1 MKKLIIIIT
10 VFLSILVLGGC
21 NIKGNYNKDS
31 YEIQS
36 ISSYSELKRLLKPK
50 TSLFD
55 FLKPKS
61 YKDANNDAIP
71 EAGANED
78 YSTTNIQVTGVDEAD
93 VVKND
98 GRYIYIANYLGVVI
112 IDTNNNEVFKYQ
124 YDDFYPSEM
133 YLHENYLVVIGLKD
147 DYQYHVDYILGRDC
161 LCYRMGEFSV
171 KVFDITNKSQITLSR
186 EVSIPSGR
194 YVSSRMIDNDIYF
207 LLRANTYDYN
217 TKKVYIPEYS
227 DSVIDNKLHKLTIDQ
242 IKICGGTEHFYGYN
256 LLLSFNITNQD
267 AAHIEAYLGNF
278 SKVYASRNNLY
289 VANTIY
295 KHFNNGFGDVD
306 IDTLDDNTL
315 VYRFEIIEGKLV
327 YKAQNIIP
335 GQILN
340 QFSMDE
346 YDNYFR
352 IVTTYNQQS
361 AAYVLSLNDD
371 FKIISKID
379 GIGIG
384 ERVYSVRFERERGYV
399 VTFRNIDPLYIID
412 FSNPYELKII
422 SELKSP
428 GVSDYLHKYNDNL
441 LIGVGR
447 NIVDNLNR
455 GVKIS
460 LFDITNETEPIEKD
474 IYHIEGEYSYT
485 ELQYNHKVLL
495 NYKKLN
501 IFALPV
507 YVDNYLCQNQGM
519 YVFQI
524 NEDDQKILLL
534 GIITNSNNIKGYSGE
549 DFITR
554 GVIIN
559 DYIYSISQNNV
570 QVNDL
575 NNDLTLVKMI
585 GIK

>member
-524 NEDDQKILLL
+524 NEDDQKILL
-534 GIITNSNNIKGYSGE
+534 
-549 DFITR
+549 
-554 GVIIN
+554 
-559 DYIYSISQNNV
+559 
-570 QVNDL
+570 
-575 NNDLTLVKMI
+575 
-585 GIK
+585 